1 MTQNE
6 LLEPVISSIRKG
18 TSLPRQ
24 EIEKFLNDWEVI
36 PVIADNVHAATVIA
50 KGTELHIALV
60 EGYKPKACQR
70 RTIKSFLQPLFNK
83 HGFLTTRIPHHRL
96 PQKKFVERVGFKP
109 TWKDDTFEYYMLTS
123 MPFERKRDE

>member
-1 MTQNE
+1 MQNE
-6 LLEPVISSIRKG
+6 LLEPIISSIRKG

-36 PVIADNVHAATVIA
+36 PVIADCVHAATVIA
-50 KGTELHIALV
+50 KGTELHIALA

-70 RTIKSFLQPLFNK
+70 RVIKSFLQPLFDK

-96 PQKKFVERVGFKP
+96 PQKRFVERVGFKP
-109 TWKDDTFEYYMLTS
+109 TWKDDIFEYYMLTS

>member
-24 EIEKFLNDWEVI
+24 EIEKFLIDWEVI
-36 PVIADNVHAATVIA
+36 PVVADSVHAATVIA
-50 KGTELHIALV
+50 KGTELHIALA

-70 RTIKSFLQPLFNK
+70 KVIKGFLQPLFDK

-96 PQKKFVERVGFKP
+96 TQKRFVERVGFKS
-109 TWKDDTFEYYMLTS
+109 TWKDDVFEYYMLTS